1 VVKFTKEALDDLEC
15 IRAHIA
21 LEYPERAA
29 RIAAGIMEKCK
40 LLDSNPHVGR
50 HGREPGTR
58 ELSTARPWVVVY
70 EVGNSGPVVL
80 RVWHSSQSR
89 E

>member
-1 VVKFTKEALDDLEC
+1 MDFSKDARDDLAEN
-15 IRAHIA
+15 RAHIA
-21 LEYPERAA
+21 LEAPERAA
-29 RIAAGIMEKCK
+29 RIASEIASKCRI
-40 LLDSNPHVGR
+40 LDSSPHIGR
-50 HGREPGTR
+50 PGRVPGTR

-70 EVGNSGPVVL
+70 EVVKGRVSVL